1 VAFRLKK
8 LQKVFPYFVP
18 AEIFS
23 AHRVACHFHHRK
35 FCVSRTQ
42 HYYRALPKRQSR
54 KTMRFPFGCGREPQI
69 MTLNSRE
76 AKDFLV
82 QEFMRQAALDRCSPA

>member
-1 VAFRLKK
+1 
-8 LQKVFPYFVP
+8 
-18 AEIFS
+18 
-23 AHRVACHFHHRK
+23 
-35 FCVSRTQ
+35 
-42 HYYRALPKRQSR
+42 
-54 KTMRFPFGCGREPQI
+54 MRFPFGCGREPQI